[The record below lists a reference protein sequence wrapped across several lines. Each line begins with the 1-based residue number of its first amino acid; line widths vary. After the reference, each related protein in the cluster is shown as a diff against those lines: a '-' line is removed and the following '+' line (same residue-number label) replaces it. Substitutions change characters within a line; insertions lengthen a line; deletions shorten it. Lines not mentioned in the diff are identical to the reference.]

1 MMDEGHLMEHI
12 KEQLC
17 LVSGD
22 VAADL
27 RAARRR
33 DSPFRTEYVL
43 PDGLADTWGH
53 VRTEAE
59 VAAAAAAAAAARSGG
74 GPPPPKQAVLAVNNE
89 RFMVPEA
96 LFRPSGATGG
106 DAESGTGPLAQAQ
119 AAAPLWLPAAGAGGS
134 RQPGGLLRRVPPAGP
149 LRVAARP
156 RPLRRHRHGGGGAGR
171 GGGAGGASGA
181 PPPARPPVLQHTAHG
196 WVGGRRQWPPCLCW
210 LASSV
215 ASASVCG
222 GFRVLAAAAQPTPSA
237 GGGGAGGTARCPGFR
252 QRLLAELR
260 PLVPDDYEV
269 GGAHACVRGCASE
282 ERRHAGS
289 KVPASQPWPRLVPA
303 SPPLPPPHSSQ
314 LGVYLADDPVL
325 CAWKGA
331 ALLAASPEYGQ
342 LAVTQQEWRQRG
354 MAACSRWDA

>member
-1 MMDEGHLMEHI
+1 
-12 KEQLC
+12 
-17 LVSGD
+17 
-22 VAADL
+22 
-27 RAARRR
+27 
-33 DSPFRTEYVL
+33 
-43 PDGLADTWGH
+43 
-53 VRTEAE
+53 
-59 VAAAAAAAAAARSGG
+59 
-74 GPPPPKQAVLAVNNE
+74 VLAVNNE

-96 LFRPSGATGG
+96 LFRPSDIGMEEAGL
-106 DAESGTGPLAQAQ
+106 AEAVVQAVQ
-119 AAAPLWLPAAGAGGS
+119 AAHPHLHA
-134 RQPGGLLRRVPPAGP
+134 LLYSNI
-149 LRVAARP
+149 L
-156 RPLRRHRHGGGGAGR
+156 L
-171 GGGAGGASGA
+171 
-181 PPPARPPVLQHTAHG
+181 T
-196 WVGGRRQWPPCLCW
+196 
-210 LASSV
+210 
-215 ASASVCG
+215 
-222 GFRVLAAAAQPTPSA
+222 
-237 GGGGAGGTARCPGFR
+237 GGTARCPGFR